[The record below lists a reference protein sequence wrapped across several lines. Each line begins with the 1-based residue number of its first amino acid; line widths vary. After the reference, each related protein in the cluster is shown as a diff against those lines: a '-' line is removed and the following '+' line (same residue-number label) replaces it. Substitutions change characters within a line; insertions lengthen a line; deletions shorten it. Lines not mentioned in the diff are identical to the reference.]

1 MENYLTLELP
11 YLEFDTNVIY
21 DHNLYDKD
29 GVYFVKDKAGI
40 FHLVEVDKSVSFAGG
55 SPLPASVCYMLI
67 VGKTVSSL
75 DEKFKSIDE
84 SIGNLSSSLTHCAN
98 MLMDHTTQ
106 KTGELDIRV
115 LREFESI
122 QEQFE
127 GIQSKIQERPKTE
140 EAPSKGYI
148 SEEALVEIIKNVRK

>member
-29 GVYFVKDKAGI
+29 GVYFVKDKKGI
-40 FHLVEVDKSVSFAGG
+40 FHLVEVDKSRFCAGG
-55 SPLPASVCYMLI
+55 NPLPASVCYMLV

-98 MLMDHTTQ
+98 MLSDHTTQ
-106 KTGELDIRV
+106 KIEVLDNRV
-115 LREFESI
+115 LRGFEFI
-122 QEQFE
+122 QKLLED
-127 GIQSKIQERPKTE
+127 IQSKNQDKPKTE